1 MDWASSTRCASSP
14 TDCTARHFYDKSAI
28 GNPVQ
33 SRITVLTLHV
43 LQRDA
48 GRCCQ
53 CALLRA
59 SAVRPLRRQPPS
71 MFSFLVSFV
80 AAALLTL
87 LVIKQVKLHGPALD
101 SNFIGVQKVHS
112 HAVARIGGLPI
123 FAAVLVSAAITVW
136 RVPAMLEWMA
146 TLLMCSLFAFIGGI
160 AEDYT
165 GNVSAA
171 RRLLLTM
178 AAALLAYLLLD
189 AKIGR
194 IDIPFSSW
202 QIDSAWIALPL
213 TVLAV
218 AGIANAVNIID
229 GFNGLASVVT
239 ICMLI
244 SLAYVAAQVG
254 DMFVLVSALMVAG
267 ATAGFLIWNYPIAL
281 IFLGDGGAYFIGF
294 MLGELALMLVMRHDV
309 VSTWYAALLLIYP
322 AFETV
327 FSAYRRLFLRGMSP
341 AMPDGIHLHSLVFRR
356 IVQWA
361 VGPKEARALMKRNSM
376 TSPYLWLF
384 SLMAVIPAT
393 LFWRNTGI
401 LICFCFLF
409 VVSYVWLYARIVRFK
424 SPRWLI
430 LHKKNR
436 R

>member
-1 MDWASSTRCASSP
+1 
-14 TDCTARHFYDKSAI
+14 
-28 GNPVQ
+28 
-33 SRITVLTLHV
+33 
-43 LQRDA
+43 
-48 GRCCQ
+48 
-53 CALLRA
+53 
-59 SAVRPLRRQPPS
+59 

-80 AAALLTL
+80 AAALMTL

-101 SNFIGVQKVHS
+101 NDFRGVQKVHS

-123 FAAVLVSAAITVW
+123 FIAVIISAVIAVW
-136 RVPAMLEWMA
+136 RVPEMA
-146 TLLMCSLFAFIGGI
+146 QWLLSLLMCSIFAFIGGI

-165 GNVSAA
+165 GNVSAL
-171 RRLLLTM
+171 RRLVLTM
-178 AAALLAYLLLD
+178 AAALLGYVLID

-194 IDIPFSSW
+194 IDIPYSSW
-202 QIDSAWIALPL
+202 TIESAWIALPL

-244 SLAYVAAQVG
+244 SLAYVAAQVN
-254 DMFVLVSALMVAG
+254 DVFVLVAALMVAG
-267 ATAGFLIWNYPIAL
+267 ATAGFVIWNYPVAL

-294 MLGELALMLVMRHDV
+294 MLGELALLLVMRHPE

-322 AFETV
+322 AFETL
-327 FSAYRRLFLRGMSP
+327 FSAYRRLFLRGKSP

-361 VGPKEARALMKRNSM
+361 VGPKEAKALMRRNSM

-393 LFWRNTGI
+393 LFWKNTGA
-401 LICFCFLF
+401 LIFFCALF
-409 VVSYVWLYARIVRFK
+409 VATYVWLYARIVRFK

-430 LHKKNR
+430 RRKKT
-436 R
+436 